1 MRCSTAARHI
11 GMGMLA
17 LMLVAAPALAQQPAA
32 PAPSATALQTA
43 RNLVQANGEAHA
55 FDGVIQ
61 NLVDGAALGFLQTN
75 PDLAPQLRDLAAT
88 LRPEFD
94 KRQGEI
100 IDILATAYA
109 TRFTEAEL
117 KEALAFYK
125 SPVGQKLVTDRPAIV
140 QQAVQN
146 MQIWGAKLNTEVM
159 DRIRAEMKKK
169 GFDL

>member
-11 GMGMLA
+11 GMGLLA
-17 LMLVAAPALAQQPAA
+17 LTLVTAPALAQQPAA
-32 PAPSATALQTA
+32 PSPTALQTA
-43 RNLVQANGEAHA
+43 RDLVQANGEAHA

-61 NLVDGAALGFLQTN
+61 NLVDGAAIGFLQTN

-88 LRPEFD
+88 LRPEYD

-100 IDILATAYA
+100 IDMLASAYA
-109 TRFTEAEL
+109 TRFSEAEL

-146 MQIWGAKLNTEVM
+146 IQAWAAKLNNEVM

-169 GFDL
+169 GYDL

>member
-11 GMGMLA
+11 GMGLLA
-17 LMLVAAPALAQQPAA
+17 LMLVTAPALAQQPAA
-32 PAPSATALQTA
+32 APSPAALQTA
-43 RNLVQANGEAHA
+43 RDLVQANGEAHA

-61 NLVDGAALGFLQTN
+61 NLVDGAALGFVQTN
-75 PDLAPQLRDLAAT
+75 PDLAPQLRDLAVA

-94 KRQGEI
+94 KRQTEI
-100 IDILATAYA
+100 IDILATSYA

-146 MQIWGAKLNTEVM
+146 MQAWGAKLNNEVM
-159 DRIRAEMKKK
+159 DRIRSEMKKK
-169 GFDL
+169 GYDL